1 MAVTGP
7 DFVSLQV
14 RDLERSAAFY
24 ERYLGLKRSDAG
36 PPHAVVFGTKPIA
49 FAVRHVVA
57 GTDLDA
63 VAQPGQGM
71 ALWLHA
77 PDAQNIH
84 DALAAAG
91 TTIVSAPVDGPFG
104 RTFTFADPDGYQV
117 TSTTA
122 AEPGVPVTGAAGTLS
137 GLLTAA
143 GRPSGSGRVRLARV
157 ALGFAQTARV
167 PWAPTFPDPQLPR
180 SHRCS

>member
-24 ERYLGLKRSDAG
+24 ERYLGLKRSD
-36 PPHAVVFGTKPIA
+36 
-49 FAVRHVVA
+49 
-57 GTDLDA
+57 LDA
-63 VAQPGQGM
+63 IAQPGQGM

-77 PDAQNIH
+77 PDAQDIH

-91 TTIVSAPVDGPFG
+91 ATIVSAPVDGPFG

-117 TSTTA
+117 TLHDR
-122 AEPGVPVTGAAGTLS
+122 G
-137 GLLTAA
+137 
-143 GRPSGSGRVRLARV
+143 
-157 ALGFAQTARV
+157 
-167 PWAPTFPDPQLPR
+167 
-180 SHRCS
+180 

>member
-1 MAVTGP
+1 MTFPSACGLLHKGVADAGGSVSAAMHAV
-7 DFVSLQV
+7 SRRLQV

-36 PPHAVVFGTKPIA
+36 PPHAVVFDTRPIA
-49 FAVRHVVA
+49 FAVRDVA
-57 GTDLDA
+57 AGVNLDA
-63 VAQPGQGM
+63 IAQPGQGM

-77 PDAQNIH
+77 PDAQDIH

-117 TSTTA
+117 TLHDR
-122 AEPGVPVTGAAGTLS
+122 G
-137 GLLTAA
+137 
-143 GRPSGSGRVRLARV
+143 
-157 ALGFAQTARV
+157 
-167 PWAPTFPDPQLPR
+167 
-180 SHRCS
+180 

>member
-7 DFVSLQV
+7 DFISLQV

-24 ERYLGLKRSDAG
+24 QRYLGLKRSDAG
-36 PPHAVVFGTKPIA
+36 PPHAVVFDTKPVA
-49 FAVRHVVA
+49 FAVRDIVP

-77 PDAQNIH
+77 PDAQDIH

-91 TTIVSAPVDGPFG
+91 TTIVSAP
-104 RTFTFADPDGYQV
+104 
-117 TSTTA
+117 
-122 AEPGVPVTGAAGTLS
+122 
-137 GLLTAA
+137 
-143 GRPSGSGRVRLARV
+143 SGRWRLTSSARGV
-157 ALGFAQTARV
+157 
-167 PWAPTFPDPQLPR
+167 
-180 SHRCS
+180 

>member
-7 DFVSLQV
+7 DFISLQV

-24 ERYLGLKRSDAG
+24 EKYLGLKRSDAG
-36 PPHAVVFGTKPIA
+36 PPHAVVFGTTPIA
-49 FAVRHVVA
+49 FAVRDVAA

-63 VAQPGQGM
+63 ITQPGQGM

-77 PDAQNIH
+77 PDAQDIH

-91 TTIVSAPVDGPFG
+91 ATIVSAPADGPFG

-117 TSTTA
+117 TLHDR
-122 AEPGVPVTGAAGTLS
+122 G
-137 GLLTAA
+137 
-143 GRPSGSGRVRLARV
+143 
-157 ALGFAQTARV
+157 
-167 PWAPTFPDPQLPR
+167 
-180 SHRCS
+180 